1 MVLMEDHHA
10 FMHDIAIRL
19 WMQLNEDM
27 RFSNRY
33 QVDMYDTY
41 IKYHDSPML
50 MQMEHL
56 RWNADRSIVGYR
68 CSHDSGI
75 KDLNFKLHKMII
87 PFYKL
92 SDKEKKK
99 DLDVI
104 VNMNK
109 LTAPLRNA

>member
-1 MVLMEDHHA
+1 
-10 FMHDIAIRL
+10 
-19 WMQLNEDM
+19 
-27 RFSNRY
+27 
-33 QVDMYDTY
+33 
-41 IKYHDSPML
+41 ML

-109 LTAPLRNA
+109 LTATLRNA